1 MLTFTDRAIS
11 SVNAGAMP
19 LDTSASET
27 PKNVHKS
34 RPIVLLSP
42 TKHKDS
48 ISASY
53 ENEFK
58 RHMHINLCNLEQC
71 ENDKHHKCL
80 QNSKVKQKQDPSSKK
95 KLPKQS
101 AINGCFTD
109 IS

>member
-42 TKHKDS
+42 
-48 ISASY
+48 
-53 ENEFK
+53 
-58 RHMHINLCNLEQC
+58 
-71 ENDKHHKCL
+71 
-80 QNSKVKQKQDPSSKK
+80 
-95 KLPKQS
+95 KQS
-101 AINGCFTD
+101 IKIVYQLLLRMNLKDTC
-109 IS
+109 I